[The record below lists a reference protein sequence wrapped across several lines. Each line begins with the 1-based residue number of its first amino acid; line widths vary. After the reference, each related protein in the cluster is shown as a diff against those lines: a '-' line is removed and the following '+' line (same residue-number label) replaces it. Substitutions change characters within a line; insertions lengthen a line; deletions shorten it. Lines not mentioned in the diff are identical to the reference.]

1 MTSITGS
8 TETEATQMAYAGNA
22 SDLAK
27 QTAPST
33 SSGRAGSWKPLVTA
47 IVVVAILVVAAM
59 SAAFLAG
66 SNRAVGLPTA
76 GLSRAQIDD
85 VLVPV
90 APAGLSRAQIDDVLV
105 PVGPASLSRAQIAS
119 LQSVAPAGMSR
130 AQIAS
135 LQSVAPAANL
145 QRGISRMV
153 YQTAPQI
160 RLRRTAP

>member
-90 APAGLSRAQIDDVLV
+90 APAGLSRAQI
-105 PVGPASLSRAQIAS
+105 
-119 LQSVAPAGMSR
+119 
-130 AQIAS
+130 AS